1 MDNVVAL
8 LGVPGLEKD
17 LGAVEERLE
26 KALSPDDPFLAQV
39 AQHLARAGGKRLR
52 PALSVAV
59 ARAAGAEVTADVVDG
74 AVAVELVHQG
84 SLYHDDVMDSA
95 DLRHGVE
102 SANRRWGNLVSILT
116 GDFLL
121 ARASEMA
128 AALGSEVAGLLA
140 ATIARMCEGQV
151 RELADAF
158 NPARTEESYLSS
170 IGGKTAA
177 LWSAACRTGG
187 LTADLPRPQ
196 IDALTAY
203 GWSFGMA
210 FQICDDVL
218 DVIGTDEELGK
229 PAGNDLMEGVYTLPV
244 LRALADEQSG
254 PELRSLLGGPLGL
267 PERDKAREIVR
278 GSDGIT
284 YAVGVA
290 DGFATEAAAALAS
303 FTGEGAEALAQMP
316 ARLVDRYRSR

>member
-17 LGAVEERLE
+17 LEAVEKRLE
-26 KALSPDDPFLAQV
+26 RALSPDDPFLAQV

-59 ARAAGAEVTADVVDG
+59 ARAAGAEVTPAVVDG

-158 NPARTEESYLSS
+158 NVARSEESYLSS

-187 LTADLPRPQ
+187 LTTNLPREQ
-196 IDALTAY
+196 VEALTAY
-203 GWSFGMA
+203 GWAFGMA

-244 LRALADEQSG
+244 LRTLEDDQHG

-267 PERDKAREIVR
+267 PERDKAREMVR
-278 GSDGIT
+278 SGD
-284 YAVGVA
+284 GVA
-290 DGFATEAAAALAS
+290 HAIALADRFAAEAAEALS
-303 FTGEGAEALAQMP
+303 GFDGEGAKSLAGMP
-316 ARLVDRYRSR
+316 SRLVDRYRR

>member
-1 MDNVVAL
+1 MDNVAAFV
-8 LGVPGLEKD
+8 GVPELEAD
-17 LGAVEERLE
+17 LASVEARMTQ
-26 KALSPDDPFLAQV
+26 ALSPDDPFLAQV
-39 AQHLARAGGKRLR
+39 AQHLAKAGGKRLR
-52 PALSVAV
+52 PALSVAS
-59 ARAAGAEVTADVVDG
+59 ARAGGADVTPDVVDG

-102 SANRRWGNLVSILT
+102 SANRRWGNLISILT

-140 ATIARMCEGQV
+140 STIARMCEGQV
-151 RELADAF
+151 RELGDAF
-158 NPARTEESYLSS
+158 NTARSEESYLAS

-177 LWSAACRTGG
+177 LWSASCRTGG
-187 LTADLPRPQ
+187 LTAGLPREQ
-196 IDALTAY
+196 VEALTTY

-218 DVIGTDEELGK
+218 DVIGSEHELGK

-244 LRALADEQSG
+244 IRALAEPECG
-254 PELRSLLGGPLGL
+254 AELRPLLGGPLEV
-267 PERDKAREIVR
+267 PERNKAREIVR
-278 GSDGIT
+278 SSQGVSTALD
-284 YAVGVA
+284 VA
-290 DGFATEAAAALAS
+290 DRFAAEARQAAESLGGTAAAALADLP
-303 FTGEGAEALAQMP
+303 G
-316 ARLVDRYRSR
+316 RLVARHRR

>member
-8 LGVPGLEKD
+8 VGVPELDADLAQIEK
-17 LGAVEERLE
+17 RLE
-26 KALSPDDPFLAQV
+26 AALTPDDPFLAQI
-39 AQHLARAGGKRLR
+39 AQHLAKAGGKRLR
-52 PALSVAV
+52 PALAAAS
-59 ARAAGAEVTADVVDG
+59 ARAGGREVDADVVDG

-158 NPARTEESYLSS
+158 NVDRTEDSYLAS

-177 LWSAACRTGG
+177 LWSASCRTGG
-187 LTADLPRPQ
+187 LTAGLPREQ
-196 IDALTAY
+196 IEALTTF
-203 GWSFGMA
+203 GWSFGLA

-244 LRALADEQSG
+244 LRTMAEPESG
-254 PELRSLLGGPLGL
+254 PELRSLLGGPLGV

-278 GSDGIT
+278 SGDG
-284 YAVGVA
+284 V
-290 DGFATEAAAALAS
+290 AAALQMAGRFAEEAKTAMAGFDTEAGRELAS
-303 FTGEGAEALAQMP
+303 VPE
-316 ARLVDRYRSR
+316 RLVERYRR

>member
-8 LGVPGLEKD
+8 VGVPELDAD
-17 LGAVEERLE
+17 LAKIEERLE
-26 KALSPDDPFLAQV
+26 AALTPDDPFLAQI
-39 AQHLARAGGKRLR
+39 AQHLAKAGGKRLR
-52 PALSVAV
+52 PALAAAS
-59 ARAAGAEVTADVVDG
+59 ARAGGSSVTAEVVDG

-158 NPARTEESYLSS
+158 NVSRTEDSYLAS

-177 LWSAACRTGG
+177 LWSASCRTG
-187 LTADLPRPQ
+187 
-196 IDALTAY
+196 ALTAGLAREQVEALTTF

-210 FQICDDVL
+210 FQVCDDIL

-244 LRALADEQSG
+244 IRTLADGEAG
-254 PELRSLLGGPLGL
+254 PELANLLGGPLDL

-278 GSDGIT
+278 AGE
-284 YAVGVA
+284 GVA
-290 DGFATEAAAALAS
+290 ASLEMAGRFATEAEAALAG
-303 FTGEGAEALAQMP
+303 FDTEAGRALAAVP
-316 ARLVDRYRSR
+316 AKLVDRYRR